1 MTTPRLPESTRCV
14 SATLSLAQQLQGGW
28 HQGKSEEYVRSTETE
43 GFVGESRQL
52 ELSILVLHSISVLL
66 SIYRCSHDHGTC
78 PKTVHGVTI
87 EHTRL

>member
-43 GFVGESRQL
+43 GFVGESRF
-52 ELSILVLHSISVLL
+52 
-66 SIYRCSHDHGTC
+66 
-78 PKTVHGVTI
+78 KTVTNA
-87 EHTRL
+87 RLRDLLPS